1 MSKKEPSVKI
11 LVGYHKPAYL
21 LKSDVLVPIHLGRA
35 LATEASKD
43 GVMSEEDYQWMLDN
57 MIGDDTGDNTS
68 DLNRYFCEMTGIY
81 WAWKNYDKLGNP
93 DYIGFMHYRSL
104 FRFQRVK
111 SSLDNIIQDFAI
123 DKPHIL
129 DSLSDCDLITYNK
142 VPQMYE
148 QTKTYERLKESLDD
162 GLHGALDGFIEENCV
177 RWKNMFIMKKDDFF
191 HYCNFIFPILFLF
204 FEKYP
209 KEPRYVG
216 FISEIVSSF
225 YFYLLEKNKKIKG
238 VEVCN
243 YETFLFPC
251 FKNGIPVVLAA
262 DDNYAPYLGVI
273 IKSIIENSNQK
284 NNYDILI
291 FESCI
296 SIKNKN
302 KILSLIKGMDNF
314 SIRFISIQ
322 NYVKI
327 DAFEINTYF
336 SIETFYRL
344 YIPTILQNFS
354 KIIYLDCDMIVL
366 DDIAKLYAIN
376 LDGKVI
382 GATRNYSTIPLY
394 NGNSS
399 WKKVNWKDYF
409 DNELKIKDYMSY
421 FQAGVMVIDV
431 QRMKENNN
439 QEKLIKKSLERAYHL
454 VDQDVLNSYFQGDIK
469 LIDQAWDYEYFF
481 DIYEE
486 NRLKSLLNVP
496 DEIYK
501 ILLQAKYAPK
511 IIHFDGEKK
520 VWQHPEFNKAEY
532 WWRYARMTPFYEEIL
547 YKNLKLQIP
556 NFDGN
561 AAKEIL
567 NYSKNKLRYWR
578 YKLLSKVTFGK
589 MRKHYKN
596 KKKELKKRLKQ
607 VRKFLKGK

>member
-1 MSKKEPSVKI
+1 MTKKEPSVKI

-35 LATEASKD
+35 LATETSKD
-43 GVMSEEDYQWMLDN
+43 GVMSQEDYQWMLDN
-57 MIGDDTGDNTS
+57 MIGDDTGDNIS
-68 DLNRYFCEMTGIY
+68 ELNRNFCEMTGIY

-111 SSLDNIIQDFAI
+111 TSLDNIIQDFAI

-142 VPQMYE
+142 VPN
-148 QTKTYERLKESLDD
+148 TYNQRELYDRLKESLAEKFQDD
-162 GLHGALDGFIEENCV
+162 LGGFIQENCV
-177 RWKNMFIMKKDDFF
+177 RWKNMFIMEKEDFF
-191 HYCNFIFPILFLF
+191 SYCNFVFPILFLF

-209 KEPRYVG
+209 KKPRYIG
-216 FISEIVSSF
+216 YISEIISSF
-225 YFYLLEKNKKIKG
+225 YFYILEKTKIIKG

-243 YETFLFPC
+243 YETFLFPQ
-251 FKNGIPVVLAA
+251 FKNGIPIVLAA
-262 DDNYAPYLGVI
+262 DNNYAPYLGVI
-273 IKSIIENSNQK
+273 IQSIIENSNIK
-284 NNYDILI
+284 KNYDFLI
-291 FESCI
+291 FETCI
-296 SIKNKN
+296 SEQNKK
-302 KILSLIKGMDNF
+302 KIQSLIQNRSNF
-314 SIRFISIQ
+314 SIRFISMS
-322 NYVKI
+322 NFVKI
-327 DAFEINTYF
+327 DDFKTNTYF

-366 DDIAKLYAIN
+366 DDVAKLYDID
-376 LDGKVI
+376 LEGKVI
-382 GATRNYSTIPLY
+382 GATRNLSTIPLY

-409 DNELKIKDYMSY
+409 DNELKIKDYISY
-421 FQAGVMVIDV
+421 FQAGVMLIDV
-431 QRMKENNN
+431 HRMKENNN
-439 QEKLIKKSLERAYHL
+439 QEKLIKKALERKYHL

-469 LIDQAWDYEYFF
+469 FIDQAWDYEYFF

-486 NRLKSLLNVP
+486 SKLKSLLNVP

-501 ILLQAKYAPK
+501 ALLSAKYTPK

-520 VWQHPEFNKAEY
+520 VWQHPEACKAEY
-532 WWRYARMTPFYEEIL
+532 WWKYARMTPFYEEIL

-556 NFDGN
+556 DFDGN
-561 AAKEIL
+561 TAKEIL
-567 NYSKNKLRYWR
+567 NYSKNKFRYWR
-578 YKLLSKVTFGK
+578 YKLLSKITFGN
-589 MRKHYKN
+589 MRKHYKR
-596 KKKELKKRLKQ
+596 KKKDLKKRLKQ
-607 VRKFLKGK
+607 VRNFLKG